1 VLSAIVLINCHFP
14 FEKEILEKLHS
25 LTEIRNIYRTQGIY
39 DLIVKIASSS
49 EEEFKRTMIEI
60 GKLRRV
66 NSTVALIIKKE
77 VLYDSPTGGDRSE
90 FP

>member
-14 FEKEILEKLHS
+14 FEKEILDKLEN
-25 LTEIRNIYRTQGIY
+25 LMEIRNIYRTRGIY
-39 DLIVKIASSS
+39 DLIVKITSPS
-49 EEEFKRTMIEI
+49 EEEFKRTMIQI
-60 GKLRRV
+60 GKLPRV

-77 VLYDSPTGGDRSE
+77 VMYNSPTMGNQSE

>member
-1 VLSAIVLINCHFP
+1 MLSAIVLINCHFP
-14 FEKEILEKLHS
+14 FEKEILEKLQS

-39 DLIVKIASSS
+39 DLIVKITSHS
-49 EEEFKRTMIEI
+49 EEEFNRTIIEI

-77 VLYDSPTGGDRSE
+77 VLYNRSTGGDQSE